1 MSGVSRSKGSIRSL
15 IKQRPHL
22 AAAVIRFNTDFCEN
36 LHPDQQ
42 SKFLSQLP
50 ASFWRAPRLVERI
63 SKLVAVQVGLADKF
77 YLEIPN
83 PLWAMILLPP
93 ERLERL
99 ALHIGALVLGIRI
112 RSSLSREHVMAWK
125 KRLGEEAYRFAMN
138 SASLLP
144 LAQIPLSAIASDSA
158 QSIGTSII
166 SAALS
171 PEPEPLKQRVAL
183 KLSVDAEAMP
193 LEAERARR
201 LVSLVIQTVEGEW
214 YSSCVPL
221 KI

>member
-1 MSGVSRSKGSIRSL
+1 MSGADRRNAPIRSL
-15 IKQRPHL
+15 IKQKPHL

-144 LAQIPLSAIASDSA
+144 LAQIPLPAIASDSA

-166 SAALS
+166 TAALS

-183 KLSVDAEAMP
+183 KLSVDVEAMP